1 MTSVIK
7 RPRIP
12 LKGSVVALFF
22 IKIVRDKFGG
32 FKNSCYLCSKQI
44 CRSDFRHIDLSIT
57 NFIHSNTH
65 NHEHKTRHAKHTT
78 RTRHTASTDRA
89 STDTEQDRTLQPLQD
104 TGANACVPGC
114 GWLKL
119 FRCFTEWEWY
129 SDTNTVRLFLHL
141 LLRVNYRE
149 RRWKGIIIPRG
160 SMVTSLAALAAETTL
175 SVQNVRTCLA
185 HLKSTGEIR
194 VETTPCYTLITV
206 NNYARYQDGGTCSNT
221 SEQQPVNNPSTH
233 SQQTCNKP
241 LTTTKEIKKEI
252 NKENI
257 RENSGFAKAQPALA
271 PQAEQ
276 SFCEVPCSEC
286 KSFATDGCVLRRNA
300 ATPGT
305 NTVEKRGAGAAASKP
320 AASTPAAVCTP
331 MASKPAASTPT
342 AVSTPT
348 ASKPAARISAVS
360 TSDGRRSAFVAP
372 DVEQVRQYAVVKGLE
387 GFDAEAFTD
396 YYSSNGWHV
405 GKSPMRDWQA
415 AVRNWARRQDLM
427 DACTLRRS
435 DTARAAGTT
444 CATRATLNVND
455 QWKGFVLPQR

>member
-1 MTSVIK
+1 M
-7 RPRIP
+7 
-12 LKGSVVALFF
+12 
-22 IKIVRDKFGG
+22 
-32 FKNSCYLCSKQI
+32 KNTMNAQDTLQVQAQQN
-44 CRSDFRHIDLSIT
+44 R
-57 NFIHSNTH
+57 
-65 NHEHKTRHAKHTT
+65 TRHA
-78 RTRHTASTDRA
+78 
-89 STDTEQDRTLQPLQD
+89 LQD
-104 TGANACVPGC
+104 TGAIACVPGC

-149 RRWKGIIIPRG
+149 RRWKGIVIPRG

-257 RENSGFAKAQPALA
+257 REDSGFAKAQPALA

-286 KSFATDGCVLRRNA
+286 KSFATDGCVKRRNA

-305 NTVEKRGAGAAASKP
+305 NTVEKKGAGAAASKP
-320 AASTPAAVCTP
+320 AASTPMASKSAVNTSMVASTP
-331 MASKPAASTPT
+331 TASKPAASTPM
-342 AVSTPT
+342 
-348 ASKPAARISAVS
+348 ASKSAARISAVS

-435 DTARAAGTT
+435 DTARAA
-444 CATRATLNVND
+444 RATLNVND
-455 QWKGFVLPQR
+455 QWKGFALPQR

>member
-1 MTSVIK
+1 MNTK
-7 RPRIP
+7 QDMQNTQLAQDTPQ
-12 LKGSVVALFF
+12 AL
-22 IKIVRDKFGG
+22 
-32 FKNSCYLCSKQI
+32 
-44 CRSDFRHIDLSIT
+44 
-57 NFIHSNTH
+57 
-65 NHEHKTRHAKHTT
+65 
-78 RTRHTASTDRA
+78 
-89 STDTEQDRTLQPLQD
+89 TEQDRTRHALQD

-233 SQQTCNKP
+233 PQQTCNKP

-305 NTVEKRGAGAAASKP
+305 NTVEKKGAGAAASKP
-320 AASTPAAVCTP
+320 AASTPTASKPAVNTSMAVSTSMAASTP
-331 MASKPAASTPT
+331 MASKSAVNTSMAASTP
-342 AVSTPT
+342 A
-348 ASKPAARISAVS
+348 ASKSAARISAVS
-360 TSDGRRSAFVAP
+360 TSDGRRGAFVAP

-435 DTARAAGTT
+435 DTARTTRAAG
-444 CATRATLNVND
+444 ATRTTLNVND

>member
-1 MTSVIK
+1 MNT
-7 RPRIP
+7 
-12 LKGSVVALFF
+12 
-22 IKIVRDKFGG
+22 
-32 FKNSCYLCSKQI
+32 KQ
-44 CRSDFRHIDLSIT
+44 DMQ
-57 NFIHSNTH
+57 NTQLAQG
-65 NHEHKTRHAKHTT
+65 TPQVL
-78 RTRHTASTDRA
+78 
-89 STDTEQDRTLQPLQD
+89 TEQVLTPQDRTQHALQD
-104 TGANACVPGC
+104 TGANACIPGC

-194 VETTPCYTLITV
+194 VEATPCYTLITV

-305 NTVEKRGAGAAASKP
+305 NTVEKKGAGAAASKP
-320 AASTPAAVCTP
+320 AASTPMAIKPAASTP
-331 MASKPAASTPT
+331 MAIKPAASTPT
-342 AVSTPT
+342 AVSTPAASKPAT
-348 ASKPAARISAVS
+348 STPAAVSTPMASKPAARISAVS

-435 DTARAAGTT
+435 DTARAARAAGT
-444 CATRATLNVND
+444 TRATLNVND

>member
-1 MTSVIK
+1 
-7 RPRIP
+7 
-12 LKGSVVALFF
+12 
-22 IKIVRDKFGG
+22 
-32 FKNSCYLCSKQI
+32 
-44 CRSDFRHIDLSIT
+44 
-57 NFIHSNTH
+57 
-65 NHEHKTRHAKHTT
+65 
-78 RTRHTASTDRA
+78 
-89 STDTEQDRTLQPLQD
+89 
-104 TGANACVPGC
+104 
-114 GWLKL
+114 
-119 FRCFTEWEWY
+119 
-129 SDTNTVRLFLHL
+129 
-141 LLRVNYRE
+141 
-149 RRWKGIIIPRG
+149 
-160 SMVTSLAALAAETTL
+160 MVTSLAALAAETTL

-194 VETTPCYTLITV
+194 VEATPCYTLITV

-286 KSFATDGCVLRRNA
+286 KSFATDGCVLRRNT

-305 NTVEKRGAGAAASKP
+305 NTVEKKGAGAAASKP
-320 AASTPAAVCTP
+320 AASTP
-331 MASKPAASTPT
+331 MAIKPAASTPT
-342 AVSTPT
+342 AVSTPM

-360 TSDGRRSAFVAP
+360 TSDGRRGAFVAP
-372 DVEQVRQYAVVKGLE
+372 DVEQVRQYAVAKGLE

-435 DTARAAGTT
+435 DTARAARAAGT
-444 CATRATLNVND
+444 TRATLNVND

>member
-1 MTSVIK
+1 MNT
-7 RPRIP
+7 
-12 LKGSVVALFF
+12 
-22 IKIVRDKFGG
+22 
-32 FKNSCYLCSKQI
+32 KQ
-44 CRSDFRHIDLSIT
+44 DMQ
-57 NFIHSNTH
+57 NTQLAQDTPQDR
-65 NHEHKTRHAKHTT
+65 TRHA
-78 RTRHTASTDRA
+78 
-89 STDTEQDRTLQPLQD
+89 LQD

-129 SDTNTVRLFLHL
+129 SDTNTVRLFLRL

-149 RRWKGIIIPRG
+149 RRWKGIVIPRG

-221 SEQQPVNNPSTH
+221 AEQQPVNNPSTH
-233 SQQTCNKP
+233 PQQTCNKP

-305 NTVEKRGAGAAASKP
+305 NTVEKKGAGAAASKP
-320 AASTPAAVCTP
+320 AASTPAAASTP
-331 MASKPAASTPT
+331 MASKSAVSTSMAASTPT
-342 AVSTPT
+342 A
-348 ASKPAARISAVS
+348 SKSAARISAVS

-435 DTARAAGTT
+435 DTARTTRAAGTT
-444 CATRATLNVND
+444 RTTLNVND

>member
-1 MTSVIK
+1 MNT
-7 RPRIP
+7 
-12 LKGSVVALFF
+12 
-22 IKIVRDKFGG
+22 
-32 FKNSCYLCSKQI
+32 KQ
-44 CRSDFRHIDLSIT
+44 DMQ
-57 NFIHSNTH
+57 NTQLVQDTPQVLT
-65 NHEHKTRHAKHTT
+65 EQVLTPQDRTRHA
-78 RTRHTASTDRA
+78 
-89 STDTEQDRTLQPLQD
+89 QQD
-104 TGANACVPGC
+104 TGANACIPGC

-149 RRWKGIIIPRG
+149 RRWKGIVIPRG

-206 NNYARYQDGGTCSNT
+206 NSYARYQDGGTCSNT

-233 SQQTCNKP
+233 PQQTCNKP

-252 NKENI
+252 NKEYI

-271 PQAEQ
+271 PQDEQ
-276 SFCEVPCSEC
+276 SFCEVPYSEC

-305 NTVEKRGAGAAASKP
+305 NTVKKKGAGAAASKSAESTP
-320 AASTPAAVCTP
+320 AAASTPMASKSAVNTSMAVSTPAAASTPA
-331 MASKPAASTPT
+331 
-342 AVSTPT
+342 

-360 TSDGRRSAFVAP
+360 TSDGRRGAFVAP

-435 DTARAAGTT
+435 DTARTTRAAGTT
-444 CATRATLNVND
+444 RTTLNVND

>member
-1 MTSVIK
+1 MNT
-7 RPRIP
+7 
-12 LKGSVVALFF
+12 
-22 IKIVRDKFGG
+22 
-32 FKNSCYLCSKQI
+32 KQ
-44 CRSDFRHIDLSIT
+44 DLQ
-57 NFIHSNTH
+57 NTQLAQG
-65 NHEHKTRHAKHTT
+65 TPQVL
-78 RTRHTASTDRA
+78 
-89 STDTEQDRTLQPLQD
+89 TEQDRTQQPLPD
-104 TGANACVPGC
+104 TGANACIPGC

-276 SFCEVPCSEC
+276 LSCEVPCSEC
-286 KSFATDGCVLRRNA
+286 KSFATDGCIKRRNA
-300 ATPGT
+300 ATPST
-305 NTVEKRGAGAAASKP
+305 NTVGKKGAGAAASKSAASTP
-320 AASTPAAVCTP
+320 MAASTPAA
-331 MASKPAASTPT
+331 SKPA
-342 AVSTPT
+342 V
-348 ASKPAARISAVS
+348 RISAVS
-360 TSDGRRSAFVAP
+360 TSDGRRGAFVAP

-435 DTARAAGTT
+435 DTARAAGTAR
-444 CATRATLNVND
+444 ATRATLNVND

>member
-1 MTSVIK
+1 MNTK
-7 RPRIP
+7 QDMQNTQLAQGTPQ
-12 LKGSVVALFF
+12 AL
-22 IKIVRDKFGG
+22 
-32 FKNSCYLCSKQI
+32 
-44 CRSDFRHIDLSIT
+44 
-57 NFIHSNTH
+57 
-65 NHEHKTRHAKHTT
+65 
-78 RTRHTASTDRA
+78 
-89 STDTEQDRTLQPLQD
+89 TEQVLTEQVLTPQDRTQHALQD

-221 SEQQPVNNPSTH
+221 SEQQPVNSPSTH

-305 NTVEKRGAGAAASKP
+305 NTVEKKGAGAAASR
-320 AASTPAAVCTP
+320 
-331 MASKPAASTPT
+331 PAASTPT
-342 AVSTPT
+342 AVSTPV

-360 TSDGRRSAFVAP
+360 TSDGRRGAFVAP

-435 DTARAAGTT
+435 DTARATGTT
-444 CATRATLNVND
+444 RATRATLNVND

>member
-1 MTSVIK
+1 MNT
-7 RPRIP
+7 
-12 LKGSVVALFF
+12 
-22 IKIVRDKFGG
+22 
-32 FKNSCYLCSKQI
+32 KQ
-44 CRSDFRHIDLSIT
+44 DMQ
-57 NFIHSNTH
+57 NTQLAQDTPQVLT
-65 NHEHKTRHAKHTT
+65 EQVLTPQDRTRHA
-78 RTRHTASTDRA
+78 
-89 STDTEQDRTLQPLQD
+89 LQD

-305 NTVEKRGAGAAASKP
+305 NTVEKKGVG
-320 AASTPAAVCTP
+320 
-331 MASKPAASTPT
+331 T
-342 AVSTPT
+342 A

-360 TSDGRRSAFVAP
+360 TSDGRRRAFVAP

-435 DTARAAGTT
+435 DTARTTRAAGT
-444 CATRATLNVND
+444 TRATLNVND

>member
-1 MTSVIK
+1 MNTKQDMQNTQLAQGTPQV
-7 RPRIP
+7 
-12 LKGSVVALFF
+12 LTEQVLTEQVLTEQAL
-22 IKIVRDKFGG
+22 
-32 FKNSCYLCSKQI
+32 
-44 CRSDFRHIDLSIT
+44 T
-57 NFIHSNTH
+57 P
-65 NHEHKTRHAKHTT
+65 
-78 RTRHTASTDRA
+78 
-89 STDTEQDRTLQPLQD
+89 QDRTQQPLQD

-149 RRWKGIIIPRG
+149 RRWKGVIIPRG

-305 NTVEKRGAGAAASKP
+305 NTVEKKGAGAAASK
-320 AASTPAAVCTP
+320 S
-331 MASKPAASTPT
+331 
-342 AVSTPT
+342 
-348 ASKPAARISAVS
+348 AARISAAS
-360 TSDGRRSAFVAP
+360 TSDDRRSAFVAP

-435 DTARAAGTT
+435 DTARAARTAGT
-444 CATRATLNVND
+444 TRATLNVND
-455 QWKGFVLPQR
+455 QWKGFALPQR

>member
-1 MTSVIK
+1 MNT
-7 RPRIP
+7 
-12 LKGSVVALFF
+12 
-22 IKIVRDKFGG
+22 
-32 FKNSCYLCSKQI
+32 KQ
-44 CRSDFRHIDLSIT
+44 DMQNAQL
-57 NFIHSNTH
+57 
-65 NHEHKTRHAKHTT
+65 AQ
-78 RTRHTASTDRA
+78 
-89 STDTEQDRTLQPLQD
+89 DTPQVLTEQVLTPQDRTQQPLQD

-305 NTVEKRGAGAAASKP
+305 NTVEKKR
-320 AASTPAAVCTP
+320 
-331 MASKPAASTPT
+331 
-342 AVSTPT
+342 
-348 ASKPAARISAVS
+348 
-360 TSDGRRSAFVAP
+360 GRRRGKQTGCKYTHG
-372 DVEQVRQYAVVKGLE
+372 EQTGYKYTRGGEY
-387 GFDAEAFTD
+387 T
-396 YYSSNGWHV
+396 NGEQIGGENIGSKHIRW
-405 GKSPMRDWQA
+405 S
-415 AVRNWARRQDLM
+415 
-427 DACTLRRS
+427 
-435 DTARAAGTT
+435 
-444 CATRATLNVND
+444 
-455 QWKGFVLPQR
+455 PQRFRSSGCRTGAPIRRCQGFGRL

>member
-1 MTSVIK
+1 MNT
-7 RPRIP
+7 
-12 LKGSVVALFF
+12 
-22 IKIVRDKFGG
+22 
-32 FKNSCYLCSKQI
+32 KQ
-44 CRSDFRHIDLSIT
+44 DMQ
-57 NFIHSNTH
+57 NTQLVQG
-65 NHEHKTRHAKHTT
+65 TPQVL
-78 RTRHTASTDRA
+78 
-89 STDTEQDRTLQPLQD
+89 TEQDRIPHALQD
-104 TGANACVPGC
+104 TGATACIPGC

-149 RRWKGIIIPRG
+149 RRWKGIVIPRG

-206 NNYARYQDGGTCSNT
+206 NSYARYQDGGTCSNT

-233 SQQTCNKP
+233 PQQTCNKP

-252 NKENI
+252 NKEYI

-271 PQAEQ
+271 PQDEQ

-305 NTVEKRGAGAAASKP
+305 NTVGKKGAGAAASKS
-320 AASTPAAVCTP
+320 AASTP
-331 MASKPAASTPT
+331 M
-342 AVSTPT
+342 

-360 TSDGRRSAFVAP
+360 TSDGRRGAFVAP

-435 DTARAAGTT
+435 DTARTTRAAGTT
-444 CATRATLNVND
+444 RTTLNVND
-455 QWKGFVLPQR
+455 QWKGFALPQR

>member
-1 MTSVIK
+1 MNT
-7 RPRIP
+7 
-12 LKGSVVALFF
+12 
-22 IKIVRDKFGG
+22 
-32 FKNSCYLCSKQI
+32 KQ
-44 CRSDFRHIDLSIT
+44 DMQ
-57 NFIHSNTH
+57 NTQL
-65 NHEHKTRHAKHTT
+65 AQ
-78 RTRHTASTDRA
+78 
-89 STDTEQDRTLQPLQD
+89 DTPQVLTPQVLTPQVLTPQDRTQQPLQD

-286 KSFATDGCVLRRNA
+286 KSFATDGCIKRRNA

-305 NTVEKRGAGAAASKP
+305 NTVEKKGAGAAASKS
-320 AASTPAAVCTP
+320 AASTPTAVSTP
-331 MASKPAASTPT
+331 MASKSAVSTPM

-360 TSDGRRSAFVAP
+360 TSDGRRGAFVAP
-372 DVEQVRQYAVVKGLE
+372 DVEQVRQYAVAKGLE

-444 CATRATLNVND
+444 RAARATLNVND

>member
-1 MTSVIK
+1 MNT
-7 RPRIP
+7 
-12 LKGSVVALFF
+12 
-22 IKIVRDKFGG
+22 
-32 FKNSCYLCSKQI
+32 KQ
-44 CRSDFRHIDLSIT
+44 DMQNAQLSQGT
-57 NFIHSNTH
+57 PQVL
-65 NHEHKTRHAKHTT
+65 
-78 RTRHTASTDRA
+78 
-89 STDTEQDRTLQPLQD
+89 TEQVLTPQDRTQQPLQD

-286 KSFATDGCVLRRNA
+286 KSFATDGCVLRRNT

-305 NTVEKRGAGAAASKP
+305 NTVEKKGAGAA
-320 AASTPAAVCTP
+320 
-331 MASKPAASTPT
+331 ASKPAASTPT
-342 AVSTPT
+342 AVSTPA
-348 ASKPAARISAVS
+348 ASKPATSTPAAVSTPMASKPATRISAVS

-435 DTARAAGTT
+435 DTARAARAAGT
-444 CATRATLNVND
+444 TRATLNVND
-455 QWKGFVLPQR
+455 QWKGFALPQR

>member
-1 MTSVIK
+1 MNT
-7 RPRIP
+7 
-12 LKGSVVALFF
+12 
-22 IKIVRDKFGG
+22 
-32 FKNSCYLCSKQI
+32 KQ
-44 CRSDFRHIDLSIT
+44 DMQ
-57 NFIHSNTH
+57 NTQLAQDTPQVLT
-65 NHEHKTRHAKHTT
+65 EQVLTPQDRTRHA
-78 RTRHTASTDRA
+78 
-89 STDTEQDRTLQPLQD
+89 LQD

-149 RRWKGIIIPRG
+149 RRWKGIVIPRG

-233 SQQTCNKP
+233 PQQTCNKP

-252 NKENI
+252 NKENT

-305 NTVEKRGAGAAASKP
+305 NTVGKKGAGAAASIL
-320 AASTPAAVCTP
+320 AASTP
-331 MASKPAASTPT
+331 MAASTPT
-342 AVSTPT
+342 ASKSAVSTSMAVSTPTAASTPT
-348 ASKPAARISAVS
+348 ASKSAVRISAVS
-360 TSDGRRSAFVAP
+360 TSDGHRGAFVAP

-435 DTARAAGTT
+435 DTARTTRAAGTT
-444 CATRATLNVND
+444 RTTLNVND
-455 QWKGFVLPQR
+455 QWKGFALPQR